1 MNTFKGI
8 VGISILAT
16 SIGLT
21 SCYSSRYGSHHH
33 HGSHY
38 GSHATGVGAFVG
50 GVLGAVFG
58 EVFQGYDG
66 NLFGST
72 VGTLAGAAVGSEIAK
87 GQEMRHQNK
96 QSDAYFE
103 QLDQENRAA
112 NERYTDLNTLGLGD
126 VRFSDSNKDGTID
139 VMEDCTLSFVITNR
153 GEATAYEVTP
163 KIELLGGKGIVIS
176 PSITI
181 DTIRSG
187 ASMVYTAH
195 LRANKK
201 LRTGEAIFRI
211 KASDKNDNAAQ
222 SQIFVLPTR
231 SKRDEK

>member
-1 MNTFKGI
+1 MNTFKSI
-8 VGISILAT
+8 VGITILAT
-16 SIGLT
+16 SMGLT
-21 SCYSSRYGSHHH
+21 SCYSSHYGSHHH
-33 HGSHY
+33 HNSHY
-38 GSHATGVGAFVG
+38 RTHATGVGAFVG

-58 EVFQGYDG
+58 EAFQGYDG
-66 NLFGST
+66 NLFGSA
-72 VGTLAGAAVGSEIAK
+72 VGTLAGAAVGNEIAK

-103 QLDQENRAA
+103 QLDQENLPA
-112 NERYTDLNTLGLGD
+112 NGRYTDLNTLGLSD
-126 VRFSDSNKDGTID
+126 VRFSDLNKDGTID
-139 VMEDCTLSFVITNR
+139 VMEDCTLSFVIINR
-153 GEATAYEVTP
+153 GEVTAYEVTP
-163 KIELLGGKGIVIS
+163 KIELLGGKGIIIS

-195 LRANKK
+195 LRADKK

-211 KASDKNDNAAQ
+211 KASDRDNNAAQ

-231 SKRDEK
+231 GKK